1 MPGNILNADTQFPNF
16 AGQESPAEQIRTIR
30 NYLYMLLEQ
39 LRYTLNNLDAG
50 NFNSEGLKEIQDAI
64 SQPILKQLSDTDG
77 NLAELQITAKGLA
90 SRVSNNEGDISQLE
104 QTAQGL
110 SSRVGDAEGN
120 ISSLQQTANGLSSR
134 VTSAE
139 GNISTLQQTA
149 NGLSSRV
156 SSAEGDISTLQQTAD
171 GISSRVSSAEGNIS
185 TLQQTANGLSSRVSD
200 AEGNISALFQGAG
213 NLTTRVSNAE
223 GNITTVMQTANSL
236 SSRVSN
242 AEGAV
247 STISQKVNGVTIQ
260 TGDGQTFLAGDR
272 IVMSSNIYNYM
283 AIGANGLEVW
293 INGMMKALIGQTYGA
308 DNYTMVL
315 GNTNPAVVQ
324 KIYDGNNLMW
334 IGNETKTCGI
344 MFNFS
349 TGTYQFYGT
358 KVGT

>member
-1 MPGNILNADTQFPNF
+1 MPGNILSADTQFPNF

-64 SQPILKQLSDTDG
+64 SQPILKQLSDTNG
-77 NLAELQITAKGLA
+77 NLAELQVTAAGLA
-90 SRVSNNEGDISQLE
+90 SRVSSNEGDISQLE

-134 VTSAE
+134 V
-139 GNISTLQQTA
+139 
-149 NGLSSRV
+149 
-156 SSAEGDISTLQQTAD
+156 
-171 GISSRVSSAEGNIS
+171 
-185 TLQQTANGLSSRVSD
+185 
-200 AEGNISALFQGAG
+200 
-213 NLTTRVSNAE
+213 SNAE
-223 GNITTVMQTANSL
+223 GSISSLNQTASGL
-236 SSRVSN
+236 ETRVAN

-247 STISQKVNGVTIQ
+247 STVSQKVNGVTVT
-260 TGDGQTFLAGDR
+260 TGYGQTLLAGDR
-272 IVMSSNIYNYM
+272 IVMSSDINNYM

-293 INGMMKALIGQTYGA
+293 INGMMKAVIGQTYGA
-308 DNYTMVL
+308 DNYSVIL

-324 KIYDGNNLMW
+324 KIYDGSNLMW
-334 IGNETKTCGI
+334 VGNEAKTCGI

>member
-1 MPGNILNADTQFPNF
+1 MPGNILSADTQFPNF

-50 NFNSEGLKEIQDAI
+50 NFNTEGLKEIQDAI

-77 NLAELQITAKGLA
+77 NLAELQVTAAGLA
-90 SRVSNNEGDISQLE
+90 SRVSSNEGDISQLE

-110 SSRVGDAEGN
+110 SSRVGNAEGN

-156 SSAEGDISTLQQTAD
+156 S
-171 GISSRVSSAEGNIS
+171 
-185 TLQQTANGLSSRVSD
+185 
-200 AEGNISALFQGAG
+200 
-213 NLTTRVSNAE
+213 NAE
-223 GNITTVMQTANSL
+223 GSISSLSQTASGL
-236 SSRVSN
+236 ETRVAN

-247 STISQKVNGVTIQ
+247 STVSQKVNGVTVT
-260 TGDGQTFLAGDR
+260 TGYGQTFLAGDR
-272 IVMSSNIYNYM
+272 IVMSSDINNYM

-308 DNYTMVL
+308 DNYSVIL

-324 KIYDGNNLMW
+324 KIYDGSNLMW
-334 IGNETKTCGI
+334 IGNEAKTCGI

-349 TGTYQFYGT
+349 AGTYQFYGT

>member
-1 MPGNILNADTQFPNF
+1 MPGNILSADTQFPNF

-50 NFNSEGLKEIQDAI
+50 NFNTEGLKEIQDAI

-77 NLAELQITAKGLA
+77 NLAELQVTAAGLA
-90 SRVSNNEGDISQLE
+90 SRVSSNEGDISQLE

-139 GNISTLQQTA
+139 GNISSLQQTA

-156 SSAEGDISTLQQTAD
+156 S
-171 GISSRVSSAEGNIS
+171 
-185 TLQQTANGLSSRVSD
+185 
-200 AEGNISALFQGAG
+200 
-213 NLTTRVSNAE
+213 NAE
-223 GNITTVMQTANSL
+223 GSISSLSQTASGL
-236 SSRVSN
+236 ETRVAN

-247 STISQKVNGVTIQ
+247 STVSQKVNGVTV
-260 TGDGQTFLAGDR
+260 TTVYGQTFLAGDR
-272 IVMSSNIYNYM
+272 IVMSSDINNYM

-308 DNYTMVL
+308 DNYSVIL

-334 IGNETKTCGI
+334 IGNEAKTCGI

>member
-1 MPGNILNADTQFPNF
+1 MPGNILSADTQFPNF

-50 NFNSEGLKEIQDAI
+50 NFNTEGLKEIQDAI

-77 NLAELQITAKGLA
+77 NLAELQVTAAGLA
-90 SRVSNNEGDISQLE
+90 SRVSSNEGDISQLE

-156 SSAEGDISTLQQTAD
+156 S
-171 GISSRVSSAEGNIS
+171 
-185 TLQQTANGLSSRVSD
+185 
-200 AEGNISALFQGAG
+200 
-213 NLTTRVSNAE
+213 NAE
-223 GNITTVMQTANSL
+223 GSISSLSQTASGL
-236 SSRVSN
+236 ETRVAN

-247 STISQKVNGVTIQ
+247 STVSQKVNGVTV
-260 TGDGQTFLAGDR
+260 TTWSGQTFLAGDR
-272 IVMSSNIYNYM
+272 IVMSSDINNYM

-308 DNYTMVL
+308 DNYSVIL

-334 IGNETKTCGI
+334 IGNEAKTCGI

>member
-1 MPGNILNADTQFPNF
+1 MPGNILSADTQFPNF

-50 NFNSEGLKEIQDAI
+50 NFNTEGLKEIQDAI

-77 NLAELQITAKGLA
+77 NLAELQVTAAGLA
-90 SRVSNNEGDISQLE
+90 SRVSSNEGNISQLE

-139 GNISTLQQTA
+139 GNISSLQQTA

-156 SSAEGDISTLQQTAD
+156 S
-171 GISSRVSSAEGNIS
+171 
-185 TLQQTANGLSSRVSD
+185 
-200 AEGNISALFQGAG
+200 
-213 NLTTRVSNAE
+213 NAE
-223 GNITTVMQTANSL
+223 GSISSLSQTASGL
-236 SSRVSN
+236 ETRVAN

-247 STISQKVNGVTIQ
+247 STVSQKVNGVTVT
-260 TGDGQTFLAGDR
+260 TGYGQTFLAGDR
-272 IVMSSNIYNYM
+272 IVMSSDINNYM

-308 DNYTMVL
+308 DNYSVIL

-324 KIYDGNNLMW
+324 KIYDGSNLMW
-334 IGNETKTCGI
+334 VGNEAKTCGI

-349 TGTYQFYGT
+349 AGTYQFYGT

>member
-1 MPGNILNADTQFPNF
+1 MPGNILSADTQFPNF

-50 NFNSEGLKEIQDAI
+50 NFNTEGLKEIQDAI

-77 NLAELQITAKGLA
+77 NLAELQVTAAGLA
-90 SRVSNNEGDISQLE
+90 SRVSSNEGDISQLE

-134 VTSAE
+134 VSSAE
-139 GNISTLQQTA
+139 GNISALQQTA

-156 SSAEGDISTLQQTAD
+156 S
-171 GISSRVSSAEGNIS
+171 
-185 TLQQTANGLSSRVSD
+185 
-200 AEGNISALFQGAG
+200 
-213 NLTTRVSNAE
+213 NAE
-223 GNITTVMQTANSL
+223 GSISSLSQTASGL
-236 SSRVSN
+236 ETRVAN
-242 AEGAV
+242 AEGVV
-247 STISQKVNGVTIQ
+247 STVSQKVNGVTV
-260 TGDGQTFLAGDR
+260 TTPYGQTYLAGDR
-272 IVMSSNIYNYM
+272 IVMRANENNYM
-283 AIGANGLEVW
+283 AIGSNGLEVW
-293 INGMMKALIGQTYGA
+293 VNGTQKALIGQTYGA
-308 DNYTMVL
+308 DNYSVIL

-324 KIYDGNNLMW
+324 KIYDSYSGNQMW
-334 IGNETKTCGI
+334 VGNENKTCGI

>member
-1 MPGNILNADTQFPNF
+1 MPGNILSADTQFPNF

-50 NFNSEGLKEIQDAI
+50 NFNTEGLKEIQDAI

-77 NLAELQITAKGLA
+77 NLAELQATAAGLS
-90 SRVSNNEGDISQLE
+90 SRVSSNEGDISQLE

-134 VTSAE
+134 VSSAE
-139 GNISTLQQTA
+139 GNISSLQQTA
-149 NGLSSRV
+149 NGLS
-156 SSAEGDISTLQQTAD
+156 
-171 GISSRVSSAEGNIS
+171 
-185 TLQQTANGLSSRVSD
+185 
-200 AEGNISALFQGAG
+200 
-213 NLTTRVSNAE
+213 TRVSNTE
-223 GNITTVMQTANSL
+223 GSISSLNQTASGL
-236 SSRVSN
+236 ETRVAN

-247 STISQKVNGVTIQ
+247 STVSQKVNGVTVT
-260 TGDGQTFLAGDR
+260 TGYGQTFLAGDR
-272 IVMSSNIYNYM
+272 IVMSSDINNYM
-283 AIGANGLEVW
+283 AVGANGLEVW
-293 INGMMKALIGQTYGA
+293 VNGTQKALIGQTYGA
-308 DNYTMVL
+308 DNYSVIL

-334 IGNETKTCGI
+334 VGNESKTCGI

-349 TGTYQFYGT
+349 AGTYQFYGT

>member
-1 MPGNILNADTQFPNF
+1 MPGNILSADTQFPNF

-50 NFNSEGLKEIQDAI
+50 NFNTEGLKEIQDAI

-77 NLAELQITAKGLA
+77 NLAELQVTAAGLA
-90 SRVSNNEGDISQLE
+90 SRVSSNEGNISQLE

-139 GNISTLQQTA
+139 GNISSLQQTA

-156 SSAEGDISTLQQTAD
+156 S
-171 GISSRVSSAEGNIS
+171 
-185 TLQQTANGLSSRVSD
+185 
-200 AEGNISALFQGAG
+200 
-213 NLTTRVSNAE
+213 NAE
-223 GNITTVMQTANSL
+223 GSISSLSQTASGL
-236 SSRVSN
+236 ETRVAN

-247 STISQKVNGVTIQ
+247 STVSQKVNGVTVT
-260 TGDGQTFLAGDR
+260 TGYGQTFLAGDR
-272 IVMSSNIYNYM
+272 IVMSSDINNYM

-308 DNYTMVL
+308 DNYSVIL
-315 GNTNPAVVQ
+315 GNTKPAVVQ
-324 KIYDGNNLMW
+324 KIYDGSNLMW
-334 IGNETKTCGI
+334 VGNEAKTCGI

-349 TGTYQFYGT
+349 AGTYQFYGT

>member
-1 MPGNILNADTQFPNF
+1 MPGNILSADTQFPNF
-16 AGQESPAEQIRTIR
+16 AGQENPAEQIRTIR

-50 NFNSEGLKEIQDAI
+50 NFNTEGLKEIQDAI

-77 NLAELQITAKGLA
+77 NLAELQVTAAGLA
-90 SRVSNNEGDISQLE
+90 SRVINNEGDISQLE

-156 SSAEGDISTLQQTAD
+156 S
-171 GISSRVSSAEGNIS
+171 
-185 TLQQTANGLSSRVSD
+185 
-200 AEGNISALFQGAG
+200 
-213 NLTTRVSNAE
+213 NAE
-223 GNITTVMQTANSL
+223 GSISSLNQTASGL
-236 SSRVSN
+236 KTRVAN
-242 AEGAV
+242 AEGVV
-247 STISQKVNGVTIQ
+247 STVSQKVDGVTV
-260 TGDGQTFLAGDR
+260 TTPGGQTYLAGDR
-272 IVMSSNIYNYM
+272 IVMRANENNYM
-283 AIGANGLEVW
+283 AIGSNGLEVW
-293 INGMMKALIGQTYGA
+293 VNGTQKALIGQAYGA
-308 DNYTMVL
+308 DNYTVVL

-324 KIYDGNNLMW
+324 KIYDGSNLMW
-334 IGNETKTCGI
+334 VGNEAKTCGI

-349 TGTYQFYGT
+349 AGTYQFYGT

>member
-1 MPGNILNADTQFPNF
+1 MPGNILSADTQFPNF
-16 AGQESPAEQIRTIR
+16 TGQENTAEQIRTIR

-50 NFNSEGLKEIQDAI
+50 NFNTEGLKEIQDAI

-77 NLAELQITAKGLA
+77 NLAELQVTAAGLA
-90 SRVSNNEGDISQLE
+90 SRVSSNEGDISQLE

-110 SSRVGDAEGN
+110 SSRGGEAEGN
-120 ISSLQQTANGLSSR
+120 TSSLQQTANGLSSR

-139 GNISTLQQTA
+139 GYISTLQQTA

-156 SSAEGDISTLQQTAD
+156 S
-171 GISSRVSSAEGNIS
+171 
-185 TLQQTANGLSSRVSD
+185 
-200 AEGNISALFQGAG
+200 
-213 NLTTRVSNAE
+213 NAE
-223 GNITTVMQTANSL
+223 GSISSLSQTASGL
-236 SSRVSN
+236 ETRVAN

-247 STISQKVNGVTIQ
+247 STVSQKVNGVTVT
-260 TGDGQTFLAGDR
+260 TGYGQTFLAGDR
-272 IVMSSNIYNYM
+272 IVMSSNVNNYM

-293 INGMMKALIGQTYGA
+293 INGMIKALIGQTYGA
-308 DNYTMVL
+308 DNYSVIL

-334 IGNETKTCGI
+334 VGNEAKTCGI

>member
-1 MPGNILNADTQFPNF
+1 MPGNILSADTQFPNF

-77 NLAELQITAKGLA
+77 NLAELQVTAAGLA
-90 SRVSNNEGDISQLE
+90 SRVSSNEGDISQLE

-139 GNISTLQQTA
+139 GNISSLQQTA

-156 SSAEGDISTLQQTAD
+156 S
-171 GISSRVSSAEGNIS
+171 
-185 TLQQTANGLSSRVSD
+185 
-200 AEGNISALFQGAG
+200 
-213 NLTTRVSNAE
+213 NAE
-223 GNITTVMQTANSL
+223 GSISSLSQTASGL
-236 SSRVSN
+236 ETRVAN

-247 STISQKVNGVTIQ
+247 STVSQKVNGVTV
-260 TGDGQTFLAGDR
+260 TTWYGQTFLAGDR
-272 IVMSSNIYNYM
+272 IVMSSNVNNYM

-308 DNYTMVL
+308 DNYSVIL

-324 KIYDGNNLMW
+324 KIYDGSNLMW
-334 IGNETKTCGI
+334 VGNEAKTCGI

>member
-1 MPGNILNADTQFPNF
+1 MPGNILSADTQFPNF
-16 AGQESPAEQIRTIR
+16 AGQENPAEQIRTIR

-50 NFNSEGLKEIQDAI
+50 NFNTEGLKEIQDAI

-77 NLAELQITAKGLA
+77 NLAELQVTAAGLA
-90 SRVSNNEGDISQLE
+90 SRVSSNEGDISQLE

-139 GNISTLQQTA
+139 GNISSLQQTA

-156 SSAEGDISTLQQTAD
+156 S
-171 GISSRVSSAEGNIS
+171 
-185 TLQQTANGLSSRVSD
+185 
-200 AEGNISALFQGAG
+200 
-213 NLTTRVSNAE
+213 NAE
-223 GNITTVMQTANSL
+223 GSISSLSQTASGL
-236 SSRVSN
+236 ETRVAN

-247 STISQKVNGVTIQ
+247 STVSQKVNGVTVT
-260 TGDGQTFLAGDR
+260 TGYGQTFLAGDR
-272 IVMSSNIYNYM
+272 IVMSSDVNNYM

-293 INGMMKALIGQTYGA
+293 INNMMKALIGQTYGA
-308 DNYTMVL
+308 DNYSVIL

-324 KIYDGNNLMW
+324 KIYDGSNLMW
-334 IGNETKTCGI
+334 VGNEAKTCGI

-349 TGTYQFYGT
+349 AGTYQFYGT

>member
-110 SSRVGDAEGN
+110 SSRVGN
-120 ISSLQQTANGLSSR
+120 
-134 VTSAE
+134 
-139 GNISTLQQTA
+139 
-149 NGLSSRV
+149 
-156 SSAEGDISTLQQTAD
+156 AEGDISTLQQTAD

-293 INGMMKALIGQTYGA
+293 INGMMKALIGQTSGA

-324 KIYDGNNLMW
+324 KIYDGSNLMW

>member
-1 MPGNILNADTQFPNF
+1 MPGNILSADTQFPNF

-50 NFNSEGLKEIQDAI
+50 NFNTEGLKEIQDAI

-77 NLAELQITAKGLA
+77 NLAELQVTAAGLA
-90 SRVSNNEGDISQLE
+90 SRVSSNEGDISQLE

-134 VTSAE
+134 VSSAE
-139 GNISTLQQTA
+139 GNISSLQQTA

-156 SSAEGDISTLQQTAD
+156 S
-171 GISSRVSSAEGNIS
+171 
-185 TLQQTANGLSSRVSD
+185 
-200 AEGNISALFQGAG
+200 
-213 NLTTRVSNAE
+213 NAE
-223 GNITTVMQTANSL
+223 GSISSLSQTASGL
-236 SSRVSN
+236 ETRVAN

-247 STISQKVNGVTIQ
+247 STVSQKVNGVTVT
-260 TGDGQTFLAGDR
+260 TGYGQTFLAGDR
-272 IVMSSNIYNYM
+272 IVMSSDINNYM

-308 DNYTMVL
+308 DNYSVIL

-324 KIYDGNNLMW
+324 KIYDGSNLMW
-334 IGNETKTCGI
+334 VGNEAKTCGI

>member
-1 MPGNILNADTQFPNF
+1 MPGNILSADTQFPNF

-77 NLAELQITAKGLA
+77 NLAELQFTAAGLA
-90 SRVSNNEGDISQLE
+90 SRVSSNEGDISQLE

-110 SSRVGDAEGN
+110 SSRVGNAEGN

-134 VTSAE
+134 VSSAE
-139 GNISTLQQTA
+139 GNISSLQQTA

-156 SSAEGDISTLQQTAD
+156 SNAEGSISSLSQTASGLETRVANAEGD
-171 GISSRVSSAEGNIS
+171 
-185 TLQQTANGLSSRVSD
+185 
-200 AEGNISALFQGAG
+200 
-213 NLTTRVSNAE
+213 
-223 GNITTVMQTANSL
+223 
-236 SSRVSN
+236 
-242 AEGAV
+242 V
-247 STISQKVNGVTIQ
+247 STVSQKVNGVTVTT
-260 TGDGQTFLAGDR
+260 TGGQTYLAGDR
-272 IVMSSNIYNYM
+272 IVMRANENNYM

-293 INGMMKALIGQTYGA
+293 INGTQKALIGQTYGA
-308 DNYTMVL
+308 DNYSVIL

-324 KIYDGNNLMW
+324 KIYDGSNLMW
-334 IGNETKTCGI
+334 IGNEAKTCGI

>member
-1 MPGNILNADTQFPNF
+1 MPGNILSADTQFPNF
-16 AGQESPAEQIRTIR
+16 TGQENPAEQIRTIR

-50 NFNSEGLKEIQDAI
+50 NFNTEGLKEIQDAI

-77 NLAELQITAKGLA
+77 NLAELQVTAAGLA
-90 SRVSNNEGDISQLE
+90 SRVSSNEGDISQLE

-156 SSAEGDISTLQQTAD
+156 S
-171 GISSRVSSAEGNIS
+171 
-185 TLQQTANGLSSRVSD
+185 
-200 AEGNISALFQGAG
+200 
-213 NLTTRVSNAE
+213 NAE
-223 GNITTVMQTANSL
+223 GSISSLSQTASGL
-236 SSRVSN
+236 ETRVAN

-247 STISQKVNGVTIQ
+247 STVSQKVNGVTV
-260 TGDGQTFLAGDR
+260 TTWSGQTFLAGDR
-272 IVMSSNIYNYM
+272 IVMSSDINNYM
-283 AIGANGLEVW
+283 AVGANGLEVW

-308 DNYTMVL
+308 DNYSVIL

-324 KIYDGNNLMW
+324 KIYDGSNLMW
-334 IGNETKTCGI
+334 VGNEAKTCGI
-344 MFNFS
+344 MFNFN

>member
-1 MPGNILNADTQFPNF
+1 MPGNILSADTQFPNF

-50 NFNSEGLKEIQDAI
+50 NFNTEGLKEIQDAI

-77 NLAELQITAKGLA
+77 NLAELQVTAAGLA
-90 SRVSNNEGDISQLE
+90 SRVSSNEGDISQLE

-120 ISSLQQTANGLSSR
+120 IS
-134 VTSAE
+134 
-139 GNISTLQQTA
+139 TLQQTA

-156 SSAEGDISTLQQTAD
+156 SSAEGN
-171 GISSRVSSAEGNIS
+171 ISS
-185 TLQQTANGLSSRVSD
+185 LQQTANGLSSRVS
-200 AEGNISALFQGAG
+200 
-213 NLTTRVSNAE
+213 NAE
-223 GNITTVMQTANSL
+223 GSISSLSQTASGL
-236 SSRVSN
+236 ETRVAN

-247 STISQKVNGVTIQ
+247 STVSQKVNGVTVT
-260 TGDGQTFLAGDR
+260 TGYGQTFLAGDR
-272 IVMSSNIYNYM
+272 IVMSSDINNYM

-308 DNYTMVL
+308 DNYSVIL

-324 KIYDGNNLMW
+324 KIYDGSNLMW
-334 IGNETKTCGI
+334 IGNEAKTCGI

>member
-16 AGQESPAEQIRTIR
+16 AGQENPAEQIRTIR

-77 NLAELQITAKGLA
+77 NLAELQVTAAGLA
-90 SRVSNNEGDISQLE
+90 SRVSSNEGNISQLE

-134 VTSAE
+134 VSSAE
-139 GNISTLQQTA
+139 GNISSLQQTA

-156 SSAEGDISTLQQTAD
+156 S
-171 GISSRVSSAEGNIS
+171 
-185 TLQQTANGLSSRVSD
+185 
-200 AEGNISALFQGAG
+200 
-213 NLTTRVSNAE
+213 NAE
-223 GNITTVMQTANSL
+223 GSISSLSQTASGL
-236 SSRVSN
+236 ETRVAN

-247 STISQKVNGVTIQ
+247 STVSQKVNGVTVT
-260 TGDGQTFLAGDR
+260 TGYGQTFLAGDR
-272 IVMSSNIYNYM
+272 IVMSSDINNYM

-293 INGMMKALIGQTYGA
+293 INGMMKAVIGQTYGA
-308 DNYTMVL
+308 DNYSVIL

-324 KIYDGNNLMW
+324 KIYDGSNLMW
-334 IGNETKTCGI
+334 VGNEAMTCGI

>member
-1 MPGNILNADTQFPNF
+1 MPGNILSADTQFPNF

-50 NFNSEGLKEIQDAI
+50 NFNTEGLKEIQDAI

-77 NLAELQITAKGLA
+77 NLAELQVTAAGLA
-90 SRVSNNEGDISQLE
+90 SRVSSNEGDISQLE

-156 SSAEGDISTLQQTAD
+156 S
-171 GISSRVSSAEGNIS
+171 
-185 TLQQTANGLSSRVSD
+185 
-200 AEGNISALFQGAG
+200 
-213 NLTTRVSNAE
+213 NAE
-223 GNITTVMQTANSL
+223 GSISSLSQTASGL
-236 SSRVSN
+236 ETRVAN

-247 STISQKVNGVTIQ
+247 STVSQKVNGVTVT
-260 TGDGQTFLAGDR
+260 TGYGQTFLSGDR
-272 IVMSSNIYNYM
+272 IVMSSNVNNYM

-308 DNYTMVL
+308 DNYSMIL
-315 GNTNPAVVQ
+315 GTTNPAVVQ

-334 IGNETKTCGI
+334 VGNEAKTCGI

>member
-1 MPGNILNADTQFPNF
+1 MPGNILSADTQFPNF

-77 NLAELQITAKGLA
+77 NLAELQFTAAGLA
-90 SRVSNNEGDISQLE
+90 SRVSSNEGDISQLE

-110 SSRVGDAEGN
+110 SSRVGNAEGN

-134 VTSAE
+134 VSSAE
-139 GNISTLQQTA
+139 GNISSLQQTA

-156 SSAEGDISTLQQTAD
+156 S
-171 GISSRVSSAEGNIS
+171 
-185 TLQQTANGLSSRVSD
+185 
-200 AEGNISALFQGAG
+200 
-213 NLTTRVSNAE
+213 NAE
-223 GNITTVMQTANSL
+223 GSISSLSQTASGL
-236 SSRVSN
+236 ETRVAN

-247 STISQKVNGVTIQ
+247 STVSQKVNGVTVTT
-260 TGDGQTFLAGDR
+260 TGGQTYLAGDR
-272 IVMSSNIYNYM
+272 IVMRANENNYM

-293 INGMMKALIGQTYGA
+293 IDGTQKALIGQTYGA
-308 DNYTMVL
+308 DNYSVIL

-324 KIYDGNNLMW
+324 KIYDGSNLMW
-334 IGNETKTCGI
+334 IGNEAKTCGI

>member
-1 MPGNILNADTQFPNF
+1 MPGNILSADTQFPNF
-16 AGQESPAEQIRTIR
+16 AGQENPAEQIRTIR

-50 NFNSEGLKEIQDAI
+50 NFNTEGLKEIQDAI

-77 NLAELQITAKGLA
+77 NLAELQVTAAGLA
-90 SRVSNNEGDISQLE
+90 SRVSSNEGDISQLE

-134 VTSAE
+134 VSSAE
-139 GNISTLQQTA
+139 GNISSLQQTA

-156 SSAEGDISTLQQTAD
+156 S
-171 GISSRVSSAEGNIS
+171 
-185 TLQQTANGLSSRVSD
+185 
-200 AEGNISALFQGAG
+200 
-213 NLTTRVSNAE
+213 NAE
-223 GNITTVMQTANSL
+223 GSISSLSQTASGL
-236 SSRVSN
+236 ETRVAN

-247 STISQKVNGVTIQ
+247 STVSQKVNGVTVT
-260 TGDGQTFLAGDR
+260 TGYGQTFLAGDR
-272 IVMSSNIYNYM
+272 IVMSSDINNYM

-293 INGMMKALIGQTYGA
+293 INGMMKAVIGQTYGA
-308 DNYTMVL
+308 DNYSVIL

-324 KIYDGNNLMW
+324 KIYDGSNLMW
-334 IGNETKTCGI
+334 VGNEAKTCGI

>member
-1 MPGNILNADTQFPNF
+1 MPGNILSADTQFPNF

-50 NFNSEGLKEIQDAI
+50 NFNTEGLKEIQDAI

-77 NLAELQITAKGLA
+77 NLAELQVTAAGLA
-90 SRVSNNEGDISQLE
+90 SRVSSNEGDISQLE

-134 VTSAE
+134 VSSAE
-139 GNISTLQQTA
+139 GNISSLQQTA

-156 SSAEGDISTLQQTAD
+156 S
-171 GISSRVSSAEGNIS
+171 
-185 TLQQTANGLSSRVSD
+185 
-200 AEGNISALFQGAG
+200 
-213 NLTTRVSNAE
+213 NAE
-223 GNITTVMQTANSL
+223 GSISSLSQTASGL
-236 SSRVSN
+236 ETRVAN

-247 STISQKVNGVTIQ
+247 STVSQKVNGVTVT
-260 TGDGQTFLAGDR
+260 TGYGQTFLAGDR
-272 IVMSSNIYNYM
+272 IVMSSNVNNYM

-293 INGMMKALIGQTYGA
+293 INGMIKALIGQTYGA
-308 DNYTMVL
+308 DNYSVIL

-334 IGNETKTCGI
+334 IGNEAKTCGI
-344 MFNFS
+344 MFNFNA
-349 TGTYQFYGT
+349 GTYQFYGT

>member
-1 MPGNILNADTQFPNF
+1 MPGNILSADTQFPNF

-77 NLAELQITAKGLA
+77 NLAELQATAAGLA
-90 SRVSNNEGDISQLE
+90 SRVSSNEGDISQLE

-134 VTSAE
+134 VSSAE
-139 GNISTLQQTA
+139 GNISSLQQTA

-156 SSAEGDISTLQQTAD
+156 S
-171 GISSRVSSAEGNIS
+171 
-185 TLQQTANGLSSRVSD
+185 
-200 AEGNISALFQGAG
+200 
-213 NLTTRVSNAE
+213 NAE
-223 GNITTVMQTANSL
+223 GSISSLSQTASGL
-236 SSRVSN
+236 ETRVAN

-247 STISQKVNGVTIQ
+247 STVSQKVNGVTVT
-260 TGDGQTFLAGDR
+260 TGYGQTFLAGDR
-272 IVMSSNIYNYM
+272 IVMSSDINNYM

-293 INGMMKALIGQTYGA
+293 INGMMKAVIGQTYGA
-308 DNYTMVL
+308 DNYSVIL

-324 KIYDGNNLMW
+324 KIYDGSNLMW
-334 IGNETKTCGI
+334 VGNEAKTCGI

>member
-1 MPGNILNADTQFPNF
+1 MPGNILSADTQFPNF
-16 AGQESPAEQIRTIR
+16 TGQESPAEQIRTIR

-50 NFNSEGLKEIQDAI
+50 NFNTEGLKEIQDAI

-77 NLAELQITAKGLA
+77 NLAELQVTAAGLA
-90 SRVSNNEGDISQLE
+90 SRVSSNEGDISQLE

-110 SSRVGDAEGN
+110 SSRVGNAEGN

-156 SSAEGDISTLQQTAD
+156 S
-171 GISSRVSSAEGNIS
+171 
-185 TLQQTANGLSSRVSD
+185 
-200 AEGNISALFQGAG
+200 
-213 NLTTRVSNAE
+213 NAE
-223 GNITTVMQTANSL
+223 GSISSLNQTASGL
-236 SSRVSN
+236 ETRVAN

-247 STISQKVNGVTIQ
+247 STVSQKVNGVTVT
-260 TGDGQTFLAGDR
+260 TGYGQTFLAGDR
-272 IVMSSNIYNYM
+272 IVMSSNVNNYM

-308 DNYTMVL
+308 DNYSVIL

-334 IGNETKTCGI
+334 VGNEAKTCGI

>member
-1 MPGNILNADTQFPNF
+1 MPGNILSVDTQFPNF
-16 AGQESPAEQIRTIR
+16 AGQENPAEQIRTIR

-39 LRYTLNNLDAG
+39 LRYTLNYLDAG

-77 NLAELQITAKGLA
+77 NLAELQVTAAGLA
-90 SRVSNNEGDISQLE
+90 SRVSSNEGDISQLE

-134 VTSAE
+134 VSSAE
-139 GNISTLQQTA
+139 GNISSLQQTA

-156 SSAEGDISTLQQTAD
+156 S
-171 GISSRVSSAEGNIS
+171 
-185 TLQQTANGLSSRVSD
+185 
-200 AEGNISALFQGAG
+200 
-213 NLTTRVSNAE
+213 NAE
-223 GNITTVMQTANSL
+223 GSISSLSQTASGL
-236 SSRVSN
+236 ETRVAN

-247 STISQKVNGVTIQ
+247 STVSQKVNGVTV
-260 TGDGQTFLAGDR
+260 TTTYGQTYLAGDR
-272 IVMSSNIYNYM
+272 IVMRANENNYM

-293 INGMMKALIGQTYGA
+293 INDTQKALIGQTYGA
-308 DNYTMVL
+308 DNYSVIL

-324 KIYDGNNLMW
+324 KIYDGSNLMW
-334 IGNETKTCGI
+334 VGNEAKTCGI

-349 TGTYQFYGT
+349 AGTYQFYGT

>member
-1 MPGNILNADTQFPNF
+1 MPGNILSADTQFPNF

-50 NFNSEGLKEIQDAI
+50 NFNTEGLKEIQDAI

-77 NLAELQITAKGLA
+77 NLAELQVTAAGLA
-90 SRVSNNEGDISQLE
+90 SRVSSNEGDISQLE

-156 SSAEGDISTLQQTAD
+156 S
-171 GISSRVSSAEGNIS
+171 
-185 TLQQTANGLSSRVSD
+185 
-200 AEGNISALFQGAG
+200 
-213 NLTTRVSNAE
+213 NAE
-223 GNITTVMQTANSL
+223 GSISSLSQTASGL
-236 SSRVSN
+236 ETRVAN

-247 STISQKVNGVTIQ
+247 STVSQKVNGVTV
-260 TGDGQTFLAGDR
+260 TTPYGQTYLAGDR
-272 IVMSSNIYNYM
+272 IVMRANENNYM
-283 AIGANGLEVW
+283 AIGSNGLEVW
-293 INGMMKALIGQTYGA
+293 VNGTQKALIGQTYGA
-308 DNYTMVL
+308 DNYSVIL

-324 KIYDGNNLMW
+324 KIYDSYSGNQMW
-334 IGNETKTCGI
+334 IGNENKTCGI
-344 MFNFS
+344 MFNFNA
-349 TGTYQFYGT
+349 GTYQFYGT

>member
-1 MPGNILNADTQFPNF
+1 MPGNILSADTQFPNF

-77 NLAELQITAKGLA
+77 NLAELQVTAAGLA
-90 SRVSNNEGDISQLE
+90 SRVSSNEGNISQLE

-134 VTSAE
+134 VSSAE
-139 GNISTLQQTA
+139 GNISSLQQTA

-156 SSAEGDISTLQQTAD
+156 S
-171 GISSRVSSAEGNIS
+171 
-185 TLQQTANGLSSRVSD
+185 
-200 AEGNISALFQGAG
+200 
-213 NLTTRVSNAE
+213 NAE
-223 GNITTVMQTANSL
+223 GSISSLSQTASGL
-236 SSRVSN
+236 ETRVAS

-247 STISQKVNGVTIQ
+247 STVSQKVNGVTVT
-260 TGDGQTFLAGDR
+260 TGYGQTFLAGDR
-272 IVMSSNIYNYM
+272 IVMSSNVNNYM

-308 DNYTMVL
+308 DNYSVIL

-324 KIYDGNNLMW
+324 KIYDGSNLMW
-334 IGNETKTCGI
+334 IGNEAKTCGI

>member
-1 MPGNILNADTQFPNF
+1 MPGNILSADTQFPNF

-50 NFNSEGLKEIQDAI
+50 NFNTEGLKEIQDAI

-77 NLAELQITAKGLA
+77 NLAELQVTAAGLA
-90 SRVSNNEGDISQLE
+90 SRVSSNEGDISQLE

-120 ISSLQQTANGLSSR
+120 ISTLQQTANGLSSR

-156 SSAEGDISTLQQTAD
+156 S
-171 GISSRVSSAEGNIS
+171 
-185 TLQQTANGLSSRVSD
+185 
-200 AEGNISALFQGAG
+200 
-213 NLTTRVSNAE
+213 NAE
-223 GNITTVMQTANSL
+223 GSISSLSQTASGL
-236 SSRVSN
+236 ETRVAN

-247 STISQKVNGVTIQ
+247 STVSQKVNGVTVT
-260 TGDGQTFLAGDR
+260 TGYGQTFLAGDR
-272 IVMSSNIYNYM
+272 IVMSSNVNNYM

-308 DNYTMVL
+308 DNYSVIL

-324 KIYDGNNLMW
+324 KIYDGSNLMW
-334 IGNETKTCGI
+334 VGNEAKTCGI

-349 TGTYQFYGT
+349 AGTYQFYGT

>member
-1 MPGNILNADTQFPNF
+1 MPGNILSADTQFPNF

-50 NFNSEGLKEIQDAI
+50 NFNTEGLKEIQDAI

-77 NLAELQITAKGLA
+77 NLAELQVTAAGLA
-90 SRVSNNEGDISQLE
+90 SRVSSNEGNISQLE

-134 VTSAE
+134 V
-139 GNISTLQQTA
+139 
-149 NGLSSRV
+149 
-156 SSAEGDISTLQQTAD
+156 
-171 GISSRVSSAEGNIS
+171 SSAEGNIS
-185 TLQQTANGLSSRVSD
+185 TLQQTANGLSSRVS
-200 AEGNISALFQGAG
+200 
-213 NLTTRVSNAE
+213 NAE
-223 GNITTVMQTANSL
+223 GSISSLSQTASGL
-236 SSRVSN
+236 ETRVAN

-247 STISQKVNGVTIQ
+247 STVSQKVNGVTVT
-260 TGDGQTFLAGDR
+260 TGYGQTFLAGDR
-272 IVMSSNIYNYM
+272 IVMSSNVNNYM

-293 INGMMKALIGQTYGA
+293 INGMIKALIGQTYGA
-308 DNYTMVL
+308 DNYSVIL

-324 KIYDGNNLMW
+324 KIYDGSNLMW
-334 IGNETKTCGI
+334 VGNEAKTCGI

>member
-1 MPGNILNADTQFPNF
+1 MPGNILSADTQFPNF
-16 AGQESPAEQIRTIR
+16 TGQENPAEQIRTIR

-77 NLAELQITAKGLA
+77 NLAELQVTAAGLA
-90 SRVSNNEGDISQLE
+90 SRVSSNEGDISQLE

-139 GNISTLQQTA
+139 GNISSLQQTA

-156 SSAEGDISTLQQTAD
+156 S
-171 GISSRVSSAEGNIS
+171 
-185 TLQQTANGLSSRVSD
+185 
-200 AEGNISALFQGAG
+200 
-213 NLTTRVSNAE
+213 NAE
-223 GNITTVMQTANSL
+223 GSISSLSQTASGL
-236 SSRVSN
+236 ETRVAN

-247 STISQKVNGVTIQ
+247 STVSQKVNGVTVT
-260 TGDGQTFLAGDR
+260 TGYGQTFLAGDR
-272 IVMSSNIYNYM
+272 IVMSSDINNYM

-308 DNYTMVL
+308 DNYSVIL

-324 KIYDGNNLMW
+324 KIYDGSNLMW
-334 IGNETKTCGI
+334 VGNEAKTCGI

-349 TGTYQFYGT
+349 AGTYQFYGT

>member
-1 MPGNILNADTQFPNF
+1 MPGNILSADTQFPNF

-50 NFNSEGLKEIQDAI
+50 NFNTEGLKEIQDAI

-77 NLAELQITAKGLA
+77 NLAELQVTAAGLA
-90 SRVSNNEGDISQLE
+90 SRVSSNEGDISQLE

-134 VTSAE
+134 VSSAE
-139 GNISTLQQTA
+139 GNISSLQQTA

-156 SSAEGDISTLQQTAD
+156 S
-171 GISSRVSSAEGNIS
+171 
-185 TLQQTANGLSSRVSD
+185 
-200 AEGNISALFQGAG
+200 
-213 NLTTRVSNAE
+213 NAE
-223 GNITTVMQTANSL
+223 GSISSLSQTASGL
-236 SSRVSN
+236 ETRVAN

-247 STISQKVNGVTIQ
+247 STVSQKVNGVTV
-260 TGDGQTFLAGDR
+260 TTVYGQTFLAGDR
-272 IVMSSNIYNYM
+272 IVMSSDINNYM
-283 AIGANGLEVW
+283 AVGANGLEVW
-293 INGMMKALIGQTYGA
+293 VNGMMKALIGQTYGA
-308 DNYTMVL
+308 DNYSVIL

-324 KIYDGNNLMW
+324 KIYDGSNLMW
-334 IGNETKTCGI
+334 IGNEAKTCGI

>member
-1 MPGNILNADTQFPNF
+1 MPGNILSADTQFPNF
-16 AGQESPAEQIRTIR
+16 AGQESPEEQIRTIR

-50 NFNSEGLKEIQDAI
+50 NFNTEGLKEIQDAI

-77 NLAELQITAKGLA
+77 NLAELQVTAAGLA
-90 SRVSNNEGDISQLE
+90 SRVSSNEGDISQLE

-110 SSRVGDAEGN
+110 SIRVGNAEGN
-120 ISSLQQTANGLSSR
+120 ISS
-134 VTSAE
+134 
-139 GNISTLQQTA
+139 LQQTA

-156 SSAEGDISTLQQTAD
+156 SSAEGDIS
-171 GISSRVSSAEGNIS
+171 S
-185 TLQQTANGLSSRVSD
+185 LQQTANGLSSRVS
-200 AEGNISALFQGAG
+200 
-213 NLTTRVSNAE
+213 NAE
-223 GNITTVMQTANSL
+223 GSISSLSQTASGL
-236 SSRVSN
+236 ETRVAS

-247 STISQKVNGVTIQ
+247 STVSQKVNGVTV
-260 TGDGQTFLAGDR
+260 TTWNGQTFLAGDR
-272 IVMSSNIYNYM
+272 IVMSSNVNNYM

-308 DNYTMVL
+308 DNYSVIL

-324 KIYDGNNLMW
+324 KIYDGSNLMW
-334 IGNETKTCGI
+334 VGNEAKTCGI

-349 TGTYQFYGT
+349 AGTYQFYGT

>member
-1 MPGNILNADTQFPNF
+1 MPGNILSADTQFPNF
-16 AGQESPAEQIRTIR
+16 TGQENPAEQIRTIR

-50 NFNSEGLKEIQDAI
+50 NFNTEGLKEIQDAI

-77 NLAELQITAKGLA
+77 NLAELQVTAAGLA
-90 SRVSNNEGDISQLE
+90 SRVSSNEGNISQLE

-120 ISSLQQTANGLSSR
+120 ISSLQQTANSLSSR

-156 SSAEGDISTLQQTAD
+156 S
-171 GISSRVSSAEGNIS
+171 
-185 TLQQTANGLSSRVSD
+185 
-200 AEGNISALFQGAG
+200 
-213 NLTTRVSNAE
+213 NAE
-223 GNITTVMQTANSL
+223 GSISSLSQTASGL
-236 SSRVSN
+236 ETRVAN

-247 STISQKVNGVTIQ
+247 STVSQKVNGVTV
-260 TGDGQTFLAGDR
+260 TTWSGQTFLAGDR
-272 IVMSSNIYNYM
+272 IVMSSDINNYM

-308 DNYTMVL
+308 DNYSVIL

-334 IGNETKTCGI
+334 IGNEAKTCGI

>member
-1 MPGNILNADTQFPNF
+1 MPGNILSADTQFPNF
-16 AGQESPAEQIRTIR
+16 TGQENPAEQIRTIR

-50 NFNSEGLKEIQDAI
+50 NFNTEGLKEIQDAI

-77 NLAELQITAKGLA
+77 NLAELQVTAAGLA
-90 SRVSNNEGDISQLE
+90 SRVSSNEGDISQLE

-134 VTSAE
+134 VSSAE
-139 GNISTLQQTA
+139 GNISSLQQTA

-156 SSAEGDISTLQQTAD
+156 S
-171 GISSRVSSAEGNIS
+171 
-185 TLQQTANGLSSRVSD
+185 
-200 AEGNISALFQGAG
+200 
-213 NLTTRVSNAE
+213 NAE
-223 GNITTVMQTANSL
+223 GSISSLSQTASGL
-236 SSRVSN
+236 ETRVAN

-247 STISQKVNGVTIQ
+247 STVSQKVNGVTVT
-260 TGDGQTFLAGDR
+260 TGYGQTFLAGDR
-272 IVMSSNIYNYM
+272 IVMSSNVNNYM

-293 INGMMKALIGQTYGA
+293 INGMIKALIGQTYGA
-308 DNYTMVL
+308 DNYSVIL

-334 IGNETKTCGI
+334 IGNEAKTCGI
-344 MFNFS
+344 MFNFN

>member
-1 MPGNILNADTQFPNF
+1 MPGNILSADTQFPNF

-77 NLAELQITAKGLA
+77 NLAELQATATGLA
-90 SRVSNNEGDISQLE
+90 SRVSSNEGDISQLE

-110 SSRVGDAEGN
+110 SSRVGNAEGN

-134 VTSAE
+134 VSSAE
-139 GNISTLQQTA
+139 GNISSLQQTA

-156 SSAEGDISTLQQTAD
+156 SN
-171 GISSRVSSAEGNIS
+171 AEGNIS
-185 TLQQTANGLSSRVSD
+185 SLSQTASGL
-200 AEGNISALFQGAG
+200 E
-213 NLTTRVSNAE
+213 TRVA
-223 GNITTVMQTANSL
+223 
-236 SSRVSN
+236 N

-247 STISQKVNGVTIQ
+247 STVSQKVNGVTVT
-260 TGDGQTFLAGDR
+260 TGYGQTFLAGDR
-272 IVMSSNIYNYM
+272 IVMSSDINNYM

-293 INGMMKALIGQTYGA
+293 INGMMKAVIGQTYGA
-308 DNYTMVL
+308 DNYSVIL

-324 KIYDGNNLMW
+324 KIYDGSNLMW
-334 IGNETKTCGI
+334 VGNEAKTCGI

>member
-1 MPGNILNADTQFPNF
+1 MPGNILSADTQFPNF

-50 NFNSEGLKEIQDAI
+50 NFNTEGLKEIQDAI

-77 NLAELQITAKGLA
+77 NLAELQVTAAGLA
-90 SRVSNNEGDISQLE
+90 SRVSSNEGDISQLE

-139 GNISTLQQTA
+139 GNISSLQQTA

-156 SSAEGDISTLQQTAD
+156 S
-171 GISSRVSSAEGNIS
+171 
-185 TLQQTANGLSSRVSD
+185 
-200 AEGNISALFQGAG
+200 
-213 NLTTRVSNAE
+213 NAE
-223 GNITTVMQTANSL
+223 GSISSLSQTASGL
-236 SSRVSN
+236 ETRVAN

-247 STISQKVNGVTIQ
+247 STVSQKVNGVTVT
-260 TGDGQTFLAGDR
+260 TGYGQTFLAGDR
-272 IVMSSNIYNYM
+272 IVMSSDINNYM

-308 DNYTMVL
+308 DNYSVIL

-334 IGNETKTCGI
+334 IGNEAKTCGI

-349 TGTYQFYGT
+349 AGTYQFYGT

>member
-1 MPGNILNADTQFPNF
+1 MPGNILSADTQFPNF

-77 NLAELQITAKGLA
+77 NLAELQVTAAGLA
-90 SRVSNNEGDISQLE
+90 SRVSSNEGNISQLE

-110 SSRVGDAEGN
+110 SSRVGN
-120 ISSLQQTANGLSSR
+120 
-134 VTSAE
+134 
-139 GNISTLQQTA
+139 
-149 NGLSSRV
+149 
-156 SSAEGDISTLQQTAD
+156 AEGDISTLQQAAD

-293 INGMMKALIGQTYGA
+293 INGMMKALIGQTSGA
-308 DNYTMVL
+308 DNYTVVL

-324 KIYDGNNLMW
+324 KIYDGSNLMW

>member
-16 AGQESPAEQIRTIR
+16 AGQENPAEQIRTIR

-77 NLAELQITAKGLA
+77 NLAELQVTAAGLA
-90 SRVSNNEGDISQLE
+90 SRVSSNEGNISQLE

-134 VTSAE
+134 VSSAE
-139 GNISTLQQTA
+139 GNISSLQQTA

-156 SSAEGDISTLQQTAD
+156 S
-171 GISSRVSSAEGNIS
+171 
-185 TLQQTANGLSSRVSD
+185 
-200 AEGNISALFQGAG
+200 
-213 NLTTRVSNAE
+213 NAE
-223 GNITTVMQTANSL
+223 GSISSLSQTASGL
-236 SSRVSN
+236 ETRVAS

-247 STISQKVNGVTIQ
+247 STVSQKVNGVTVT
-260 TGDGQTFLAGDR
+260 TGYGQTFLAGDR
-272 IVMSSNIYNYM
+272 IVMSSDINNYM

-293 INGMMKALIGQTYGA
+293 INGMMKAVIGQTYGA
-308 DNYTMVL
+308 DNYSVIL

-334 IGNETKTCGI
+334 IGNEAKTCGI